1 MPVSTREERRQQRKQ
16 ERQAAQRRAVRGA
29 ALQRNLIIAGI
40 AVVVIVLAVLVVM
53 MSRGGS
59 ANQPAIP
66 GEIHLDDPVTNRGAL
81 YEHVP
86 DSTPITAD
94 PSGHYP
100 PTFGNHYATWRP
112 PGIYDSSVPEGNFVH
127 DLEHGGIVILY
138 NCEQPCPDL
147 VNQLRPLL
155 TSLPRSSQFNE
166 VKLVI
171 SPNNKIDHR
180 LAVLAWDWEQDL
192 DDFDANAIRA

>member
-40 AVVVIVLAVLVVM
+40 AVVVVALAVLVVM
-53 MSRGGS
+53 MSRRGG
-59 ANQPAIP
+59 AEGGLP
-66 GEIHLDDPVTNRGAL
+66 GTRFDDPVTNRGAL

-100 PTFGNHYATWRP
+100 PLGEGVHGHLQAALS
-112 PGIYDSSVPEGNFVH
+112 DSE
-127 DLEHGGIVILY
+127 
-138 NCEQPCPDL
+138 
-147 VNQLRPLL
+147 
-155 TSLPRSSQFNE
+155 
-166 VKLVI
+166 
-171 SPNNKIDHR
+171 
-180 LAVLAWDWEQDL
+180 
-192 DDFDANAIRA
+192 